1 MLKTMET
8 LQGEVQFFPFHFSN
22 FSVAFFTFLGLLMFT
37 ANSASL
43 IYILKKLNL
52 SNVINSVALFE
63 SLINILGFIIMF
75 VMSLLPLIIGSS
87 IRTLSYQTITMIV
100 GILFSTGN
108 VQSIQSIQEYLT
120 HFVFLTFQVM
130 QLPA

>member
-1 MLKTMET
+1 MET

>member
-1 MLKTMET
+1 MET
-8 LQGEVQFFPFHFSN
+8 FQGEVQFFPFHFSN

>member
-63 SLINILGFIIMF
+63 SLINILGFTIMF

-87 IRTLSYQTITMIV
+87 IRTLSCQTITMIV

>member
-1 MLKTMET
+1 MET

-63 SLINILGFIIMF
+63 TLINILGFIIMF

-87 IRTLSYQTITMIV
+87 IRTLSCQTIVMIV

-108 VQSIQSIQEYLT
+108 VHWHCAINSIQEYLT
-120 HFVFLTFQVM
+120 YFVFLIFQDM